1 MLTATHLLV
10 KFYMV
15 KHGLVYMCF
24 SLEDVV
30 VVAVVLIIFSF
41 MRTEFKLE
49 VYKILSPFFTPCF

>member
-30 VVAVVLIIFSF
+30 VAVVLIFFFFS
-41 MRTEFKLE
+41 
-49 VYKILSPFFTPCF
+49 